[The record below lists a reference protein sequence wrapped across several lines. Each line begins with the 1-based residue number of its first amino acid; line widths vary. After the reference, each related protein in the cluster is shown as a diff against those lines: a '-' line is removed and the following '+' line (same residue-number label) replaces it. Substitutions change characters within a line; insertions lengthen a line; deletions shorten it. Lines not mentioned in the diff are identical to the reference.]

1 LKPQTHP
8 NLKNPSEIM
17 EISSLKVYG
26 CYDFKI
32 EKEALLCFLKRFA
45 LDANTEY
52 LIGHAAQAFGGS
64 SNDQNDEQEHD
75 QDKEENDQDKE
86 ETEED
91 KDQDKERNANG
102 LTLTTHFAL
111 LKTNGKRIRCRNVK
125 VFEFEGKAPALFCSL
140 SAKDWEERTKA
151 LQSVDPECLGK
162 LTNVV
167 KERKRKVTEHA
178 LEQEEAFQLCM
189 EFVQRAASW
198 KECILNKEHAGA
210 LSKKV
215 SFFKKVFE
223 ESRKGPSYYIRP
235 LSSFTVDAVTDW
247 SVTWFFVGA
256 SGCGKTQFAMAHF
269 KNPLV
274 INRLDGVQLFQAA
287 GVHDGIVF
295 DDIDVNSFK
304 KKAPQLLIDFLEI
317 ETDRVVEFDGKQVRL
332 ERNTKKIFTHNDP
345 ELFNLDHVEDLD
357 TRCAILRRYRSL
369 LFSDKIF

>member
-1 LKPQTHP
+1 
-8 NLKNPSEIM
+8 
-17 EISSLKVYG
+17 VYG

-32 EKEALLCFLKRFA
+32 EKEALLSFLKRFA

-52 LIGHAAQAFGGS
+52 LIGHAAEAFLCS
-64 SNDQNDEQEHD
+64 SDGQHTENEEL
-75 QDKEENDQDKE
+75 EEN
-86 ETEED
+86 
-91 KDQDKERNANG
+91 A

-151 LQSVDPECLGK
+151 LQAVDPKCLGK

-189 EFVQRAASW
+189 EFVQSATSW

-223 ESRKGPSYYIRP
+223 ESRKSSGYDIRP
-235 LSSFTVDAVTDW
+235 LSSFTMEAVTDW

-274 INRLDGVQLFQAA
+274 TNRLDGVQLFEA

-304 KKAPQLLIDFLEI
+304 KKAPQLLIDFLEM
-317 ETDRVVEFDGKQVRL
+317 ETDRMVEFDGKQVRL

-345 ELFNLDHVEDLD
+345 ELFSLDHVEDLD
-357 TRCAILRRYRSL
+357 TRCAILRRYHSL
-369 LFSDKIF
+369 SFSDKIF